1 MENAIKVTGLSKH
14 YSGFELSDV
23 SFSLPRGTV
32 MGFIGRNGA
41 GKTTTIKLIMGL
53 IHKNA
58 GSIEVLGKEMG
69 PDSADIREKIGFVY
83 DEQAFYGGIMTVR
96 NVGKMTGRFYK
107 EWNNDEFYRLI
118 KNFNLDPE
126 QKTEALSRGQRT
138 KLSLALALSHNAEL
152 LIMDEPSSGL
162 DPVFR
167 NEFIDILYR
176 IIQDEHKSILFSTHI
191 TTDLEKI
198 ADYITL
204 IDNGRV
210 VFSETK
216 DDILD
221 RYKIVKGPLSHL
233 DEKGREMCV
242 GVREM
247 RTGFEALSTS
257 AEKLAALIGADAIT
271 ERATL
276 EDIMIFT
283 VKGAS
288 NGR

>member
-1 MENAIKVTGLSKH
+1 MENAIKVKGLTKR

-23 SFSLPRGTV
+23 TFNLPRGTV

-53 IHKNA
+53 IHKNS

-69 PDSADIREKIGFVY
+69 PDSVEIREKIGFVY
-83 DEQAFYGGIMTVR
+83 DEQAFYGGIMTLR

-107 EWNNDEFYRLI
+107 EWSNDEFSRLI
-118 KNFNLDPE
+118 KNFDLDPE

-138 KLSLALALSHNAEL
+138 KLSIAIALSHNAEL

-176 IIQDEHKSILFSTHI
+176 IIQDEHRSILFSTHI

-210 VFSETK
+210 VFSDAK

-221 RYKIVKGPLSHL
+221 RYKIVKGPLNRL

-242 GVREM
+242 GIREM
-247 RTGFEALSTS
+247 RTGFEALSAS
-257 AEKLAALIGADAIT
+257 ADKLTALIGADAIT
-271 ERATL
+271 QRATL
-276 EDIMIFT
+276 EDIMVYT
-283 VKGAS
+283 VKEES

>member
-1 MENAIKVTGLSKH
+1 MENAIKVTGLTKH
-14 YSGFELSDV
+14 YSGFELSDI

-107 EWNNDEFYRLI
+107 EWNNEVFYRLL

-126 QKTEALSRGQRT
+126 KKTEVLSHGERT
-138 KLSLALALSHNAEL
+138 KLSIALALSHNAEL

-176 IIQDEHKSILFSTHI
+176 IIQDEHRSILFSTHI

-204 IDNGRV
+204 IDNGRI
-210 VFSETK
+210 VFSDAK

-221 RYKIVKGPLSHL
+221 RYKIVKGPLNRL

-247 RTGFEALSTS
+247 RTGFEALSAS
-257 AEKLAALIGADAIT
+257 ADKLATLIGADAIT
-271 ERATL
+271 QRATL
-276 EDIMIFT
+276 EDIMVYT
-283 VKGAS
+283 VKEGS

>member
-1 MENAIKVTGLSKH
+1 MENAIKVKGLSKH

-32 MGFIGRNGA
+32 MGFIGRNGS

-53 IHKNA
+53 IHKNS

-69 PDSADIREKIGFVY
+69 PDSADVREKIGFVY

-107 EWNNDEFYRLI
+107 EWNNEEFSRLI

-126 QKTEALSRGQRT
+126 QKTDALSRGQRT
-138 KLSLALALSHNAEL
+138 KLSLVLALSHNAEL

-167 NEFIDILYR
+167 SEFIDILYR
-176 IIQDEHKSILFSTHI
+176 IIQDEHRSILFSTHI

-204 IDNGRV
+204 IDNGRI
-210 VFSETK
+210 VFSEAK

-221 RYKIVKGPLSHL
+221 RYKIVKGPLRRL
-233 DEKGREMCV
+233 GEKGREMCA

-257 AEKLAALIGADAIT
+257 ADKLASLIGADAIT

-276 EDIMIFT
+276 EDIMVFT

>member
-53 IHKNA
+53 IHKNS

-69 PDSADIREKIGFVY
+69 PDSAEIRERIGFVY

-96 NVGKMTGRFYK
+96 DVGKMTGRFYK
-107 EWNNDEFYRLI
+107 EWNNEEFYRSI

-126 QKTEALSRGQRT
+126 QKTEALSHGQRT
-138 KLSLALALSHNAEL
+138 KLSIALALSHNAEL

-167 NEFIDILYR
+167 SEFIDILYR
-176 IIQDEHKSILFSTHI
+176 IIQDEHRSILFSTHI

-204 IDNGRV
+204 IDNGRII
-210 VFSETK
+210 FSEAK
-216 DDILD
+216 DNILD
-221 RYKIVKGPLSHL
+221 RYKIVKGPLDRL
-233 DEKGREMCV
+233 DAKGREMCV

-247 RTGFEALSTS
+247 RTGFEALSAS
-257 AEKLAALIGADAIT
+257 ADKLATVIGADAIT

-276 EDIMIFT
+276 EDIMVFT
-283 VKGAS
+283 AKGAS

>member
-14 YSGFELSDV
+14 YTGFALSDV

-69 PDSADIREKIGFVY
+69 PDSAEIREKIGFVY

-96 NVGKMTGRFYK
+96 DVGKMTGRFYK
-107 EWNNDEFYRLI
+107 EWNNAEFYRLI
-118 KNFNLDPE
+118 KTFNLDPE
-126 QKTEALSRGQRT
+126 QKTEALSHGQRT

-167 NEFIDILYR
+167 SEFIDILYR
-176 IIQDEHKSILFSTHI
+176 IIQDEHRSILFSTHI

-204 IDNGRV
+204 IDSGRI

-221 RYKIVKGPLSHL
+221 RYKIVKGPLSRL

-247 RTGFEALSTS
+247 RTGFEALSAS
-257 AEKLAALIGADAIT
+257 ADKLATLIGADAIT

-276 EDIMIFT
+276 EDIMVFT
-283 VKGAS
+283 VKGEQ

>member
-23 SFSLPRGTV
+23 SFSLPRGAV

-53 IHKNA
+53 IHKNS
-58 GSIEVLGKEMG
+58 GSIEVLGKDMG

-83 DEQAFYGGIMTVR
+83 DEQAFYGGIMTVK

-107 EWNNDEFYRLI
+107 EWNNVEFSRLI

-126 QKTEALSRGQRT
+126 QKTEALSHGQRT
-138 KLSLALALSHNAEL
+138 KLSIALALSHNAEL

-176 IIQDEHKSILFSTHI
+176 IIQDEHRSILFSTHI

-204 IDNGRV
+204 IDDGRV

-221 RYKIVKGPLSHL
+221 RYKIVKGPLNRL

-257 AEKLAALIGADAIT
+257 ADKLAALIGADAIT
-271 ERATL
+271 ERATI
-276 EDIMIFT
+276 EDIMVYT
-283 VKGAS
+283 VKGES

>member
-53 IHKNA
+53 IHKNV

-96 NVGKMTGRFYK
+96 DVGKMTGRFYK
-107 EWNNDEFYRLI
+107 EWNNNEFSRLL
-118 KNFNLDPE
+118 KEFNLDPE
-126 QKTEALSRGQRT
+126 HKTEALSHGQRT
-138 KLSLALALSHNAEL
+138 KLSIALALSHNAEL

-167 NEFIDILYR
+167 IEFIDILYR
-176 IIQDEHKSILFSTHI
+176 IIQDEHRSILFSTHI

-204 IDNGRV
+204 IDNGRI
-210 VFSETK
+210 VFSEAK

-221 RYKIVKGPLSHL
+221 RYKIVKGPLNRL
-233 DEKGREMCV
+233 DQKGREMCI

-247 RTGFEALSTS
+247 RTGFEALSAS
-257 AEKLAALIGADAIT
+257 ADKLAALIGADAIT
-271 ERATL
+271 QRATI
-276 EDIMIFT
+276 EDIMVFT
-283 VKGAS
+283 VKGET
-288 NGR
+288 NGW

>member
-14 YSGFELSDV
+14 YTGFELSDV

-69 PDSADIREKIGFVY
+69 PDSAEIREKIGFVY

-96 NVGKMTGRFYK
+96 DVGKMTGRFYK
-107 EWNNDEFYRLI
+107 EWNNNEFSRLL
-118 KNFNLDPE
+118 KDFNLDPD
-126 QKTEALSRGQRT
+126 QKTGALSHGQRT
-138 KLSLALALSHNAEL
+138 KLSIALALSHNAEL

-167 NEFIDILYR
+167 SEFIDILYR
-176 IIQDEHKSILFSTHI
+176 IIQDEHRSILFSTHI

-204 IDNGRV
+204 IDNGRII
-210 VFSETK
+210 FSEAK

-221 RYKIVKGPLSHL
+221 RYKIVKGPLSCL
-233 DEKGREMCV
+233 NEKGREMCV

-247 RTGFEALSTS
+247 RTGFEALSAS
-257 AEKLAALIGADAIT
+257 ADKLAALIGADAIT
-271 ERATL
+271 ERATI
-276 EDIMIFT
+276 EDIMVFT
-283 VKGAS
+283 AKGET
-288 NGR
+288 NGW

>member
-23 SFSLPRGTV
+23 TFSLPRGTV

-69 PDSADIREKIGFVY
+69 PDSADIRERIGFVY

-107 EWNNDEFYRLI
+107 EWNNEEFSRLI

-126 QKTEALSRGQRT
+126 QKTDALSRGQRT

-176 IIQDEHKSILFSTHI
+176 IIQDEHRSILFSTHI

-204 IDNGRV
+204 IDDGRV
-210 VFSETK
+210 VFSEAK

-221 RYKIVKGPLSHL
+221 RYKIVKGPLSSL

-257 AEKLAALIGADAIT
+257 ADKLAALIGADTIT
-271 ERATL
+271 ERATI
-276 EDIMIFT
+276 EDIMVYT
-283 VKGAS
+283 VKGET